1 MCYYITYEV
10 VSMSL
15 NEVITTVLS
24 SVWFY
29 IAVGLLFLAIIY
41 LIIRNMTKKKLMKEM
56 QQMEVRY
63 TEMKTIPLLFKLN
76 KATAL
81 ARMNQEV
88 ASILAEKDAE
98 YDKVQLDIKA
108 VAQLLADTDDLIEL
122 GKYSLAKKN
131 NKDLVELLSS
141 TENKVKELN
150 SILDGILQQEVQQR
164 EQINLLKEEFRNMKI
179 EYTKNSNP
187 FIYSYEAIEERFLG
201 IEKLFS
207 SFEECMYASEFQKA
221 NDVKAEIEEKLGYLH
236 KIYQELPDLLVMAR
250 GILPRTVDEVS
261 SMYAQSKQK
270 GVYLKHLQIA
280 KNIEFINDSMKA
292 DLHALKNAE
301 VEGIDEHLKECQ
313 KRLHQ
318 LLQQI
323 EKENKS
329 YDESLNMRNLAFADI
344 DKMETNVSRIQKLYN
359 DVSMR
364 FGFENMEDTI
374 TGLLESC
381 EQLKQERVRI
391 DALIEENTSS
401 ATSWLIAL
409 RELRQKID
417 ISFADVKVIQ
427 EKLEHA
433 CLDESHAKTQLMK
446 LYLIMNEMQARV
458 RKHRLLS
465 ISESYEEDL
474 KTAYVYVDSIENL
487 LKEIPLNIS
496 LLNKTL
502 TEAIDFIYRFYNN
515 VNKILGSA
523 TMVEDAIVV
532 GNRCRSTYGE
542 VDMELTRAELAYRN
556 GEYTKALSV
565 AFKSLESVYPNSAE
579 TMIKNS
585 AKKEA

>member
-1 MCYYITYEV
+1 
-10 VSMSL
+10 MSL
-15 NEVITTVLS
+15 NEVITMVLS
-24 SVWFY
+24 SIWFY
-29 IAVGLLFLAIIY
+29 IVVGILFF
-41 LIIRNMTKKKLMKEM
+41 LIVFLVYRNTTKKKLMKIL
-56 QQMEVRY
+56 QQLEVRY
-63 TEMKTIPLLFKLN
+63 TEIKTIPLLFKLN

-88 ASILAEKDAE
+88 AQILAEKDTE
-98 YDKVQLDIKA
+98 YDSVQADIKKISQYLADSDDLVQL
-108 VAQLLADTDDLIEL
+108 
-122 GKYSLAKKN
+122 GKFSLVKKN
-131 NKDLVELLSS
+131 NKDLVELLNV
-141 TENKVKELN
+141 TETKVTELN
-150 SILDGILQQEVQQR
+150 SILDGILQQEVEQR
-164 EQINLLKEEFRNMKI
+164 EQINILKEEFRNMKI
-179 EYTKNSNP
+179 DYTQNSNP
-187 FIYSYEAIEERFLG
+187 FIYSYEAIEEKFLD
-201 IEKLFS
+201 IEKSFS

-221 NDVKAEIEEKLGYLH
+221 NEVKSEIETKLAYLRR
-236 KIYQELPDLLVMAR
+236 IYMELPDLLVMAR
-250 GILPRTVDEVS
+250 GVLPRTVDEVS

-270 GVYLKHLQIA
+270 GVYLKHLEIA
-280 KNIEFINDSMKA
+280 RNIEFINESMKA
-292 DLHALKNAE
+292 DLHSLKNAE

-313 KRLHQ
+313 KRLLQ

-329 YDESLNMRNLAFADI
+329 FDESMNMRNVVVADV
-344 DKMETNVSRIQKLYN
+344 DKIGSNVERIHALYS

-364 FGFENMEDTI
+364 FGFENMEQTI
-374 TGLLESC
+374 TSLKDTC
-381 EQLKQERVRI
+381 AQLKQECANVDEVIRSN
-391 DALIEENTSS
+391 NTS
-401 ATSWLIAL
+401 ATSWLISL

-417 ISFADVKVIQ
+417 ICFADVKVIQ
-427 EKLEHA
+427 EKLDHA
-433 CLDESHAKTQLMK
+433 CQDESHAKSQLLK

-474 KTAYVYVDSIENL
+474 KTAYAYVDSIENL
-487 LKEIPLNIS
+487 LKGIPLNIS

-585 AKKEA
+585 AKKDA

>member
-1 MCYYITYEV
+1 
-10 VSMSL
+10 MSL

-29 IAVGLLFLAIIY
+29 IAVGLLFLVIIY
-41 LIIRNMTKKKLMKEM
+41 VISRGMTKKKLMKEM

-108 VAQLLADTDDLIEL
+108 VAQLLADTDDLIEI

-250 GILPRTVDEVS
+250 GVLPRTVDEVS

-329 YDESLNMRNLAFADI
+329 YDESLSMRNLAFADI
-344 DKMETNVSRIQKLYN
+344 DKMESSVSRIQKLYN

-381 EQLKQERVRI
+381 DQLKQERVRI
-391 DALIEENTSS
+391 DALIQENTSS

>member
-1 MCYYITYEV
+1 
-10 VSMSL
+10 MSL
-15 NEVITTVLS
+15 NEVMTAVLS

-29 IAVGLLFLAIIY
+29 IAVGISLFLILF
-41 LIIRNMTKKKLMKEM
+41 LICRNITKNKMMKEL
-56 QQMEVRY
+56 QQMEVSY

-88 ASILAEKDAE
+88 ASILAEKDDE
-98 YDKVQLDIKA
+98 YDKVQLDIKTIS
-108 VAQLLADTDDLIEL
+108 QLLADSDDLIQL

-131 NKDLVELLSS
+131 NKELVELLKT
-141 TENKVKELN
+141 TEAKVKELN
-150 SILDGILQQEVQQR
+150 AILDGVLQQEVQQR
-164 EQINLLKEEFRNMKI
+164 EQINLLKEEFRNTKI
-179 EYTKNSNP
+179 EYTQNSNP

-221 NDVKAEIEEKLGYLH
+221 NEVKSEIEEKLAYLH
-236 KIYQELPDLLVMAR
+236 KIYEELPNLLVMAR

-261 SMYAQSKQK
+261 SVYAQSKQK

-292 DLHALKNAE
+292 DLHALKNVE
-301 VEGIDEHLKECQ
+301 IEGIDDHLKECQ
-313 KRLHQ
+313 KRLQQ

-329 YDESLNMRNLAFADI
+329 FDESLHMRNLLFADI
-344 DKMETNVSRIQKLYN
+344 DKMESAVSRIQELYN

-374 TGLLESC
+374 TSLVNTC
-381 EQLKQERVRI
+381 NQLKEEKAGI
-391 DALIEENTSS
+391 DALIQENTSS
-401 ATSWLIAL
+401 ATSWLISL

-433 CLDESHAKTQLMK
+433 CLDESHAKTQLLK

-523 TMVEDAIVV
+523 SMVEDAIVV
-532 GNRCRSTYGE
+532 GNRCRSTYAE

>member
-1 MCYYITYEV
+1 
-10 VSMSL
+10 MSL

-29 IAVGLLFLAIIY
+29 IAVGLLFLVIIY
-41 LIIRNMTKKKLMKEM
+41 VISRGMTKKKLMKEM

-131 NKDLVELLSS
+131 NKDLVELLNS

-344 DKMETNVSRIQKLYN
+344 DKMESSVSRIQKLYN

-381 EQLKQERVRI
+381 DQLKQERVRI
-391 DALIEENTSS
+391 DALIQENTSS

>member
-1 MCYYITYEV
+1 
-10 VSMSL
+10 MSL
-15 NEVITTVLS
+15 NEVITMVIS
-24 SVWFY
+24 SIWFY
-29 IAVGLLFLAIIY
+29 IAIGVLIVLIMLAIY
-41 LIIRNMTKKKLMKEM
+41 RNSTKKKLMKIL
-56 QQMEVRY
+56 QNLEVRY
-63 TEMKTIPLLFKLN
+63 TEIKTIPLLFKLN

-88 ASILAEKDAE
+88 AAILSEKDTE
-98 YDKVQLDIKA
+98 YDKVQADIKKIS
-108 VAQLLADTDDLIEL
+108 QYLADSDDYVQL
-122 GKYSLAKKN
+122 GKYSLAKQN
-131 NKDLVELLSS
+131 NKDLVELLNV
-141 TENKVKELN
+141 TEVKVKELN
-150 SILDGILQQEVQQR
+150 SVLDGVLQQEIEQR
-164 EQINLLKEEFRNMKI
+164 EKINILKEEFRNMKI
-179 EYTKNSNP
+179 EYTQNSNP
-187 FIYSYEAIEERFLG
+187 FIYSYEAIEEKFLD
-201 IEKLFS
+201 IEKSFS

-221 NDVKAEIEEKLGYLH
+221 NDVKDEIEEKLSYLRR
-236 KIYQELPDLLVMAR
+236 IYLELPDLLVLAR
-250 GILPRTVDEVS
+250 GVLPRTVDEVS
-261 SMYAQSKQK
+261 SLYAQSKQK
-270 GVYLKHLQIA
+270 GVYLKHLEIA
-280 KNIEFINDSMKA
+280 RNIEFINESMKA
-292 DLHALKNAE
+292 DLHSLKNAD

-313 KRLHQ
+313 KRLLQ

-323 EKENKS
+323 EKESKS
-329 YDESLNMRNLAFADI
+329 FDESMAMRNLVVADI
-344 DKMETNVSRIQKLYN
+344 DKMTKNVERIYDLYK

-364 FGFENMEDTI
+364 FGFENMEQTI
-374 TGLLESC
+374 TDLKNVTI
-381 EQLKQERVRI
+381 QLKQDCTAI
-391 DALIEENTSS
+391 NEEISGNNTS
-401 ATSWLIAL
+401 ATSWLISL

-433 CLDESHAKTQLMK
+433 CQDESHAKSQLLK

-465 ISESYEEDL
+465 ISESYDEDL
-474 KTAYVYVDSIENL
+474 NTAYAYVNSIENL

-542 VDMELTRAELAYRN
+542 VDMDLTRAELAYRN

-585 AKKEA
+585 AKKVAQV

>member
-1 MCYYITYEV
+1 
-10 VSMSL
+10 MSL

-29 IAVGLLFLAIIY
+29 IAVGLLFLVIIY
-41 LIIRNMTKKKLMKEM
+41 VISRSMTKKRLMKEM

>member
-1 MCYYITYEV
+1 
-10 VSMSL
+10 MSL
-15 NEVITTVLS
+15 NEVVTMVIS
-24 SVWFY
+24 SIWFY
-29 IAVGLLFLAIIY
+29 IAVGLIFLLIVWAIV
-41 LIIRNMTKKKLMKEM
+41 RNITKKNLLKQM
-56 QQMEVRY
+56 QQLEVRY

-81 ARMNQEV
+81 SRMNQEV
-88 ASILAEKDAE
+88 ATVLAQKDTE
-98 YDKVQLDIKA
+98 YEKVQLDMKTLS
-108 VAQLLADTDDLIEL
+108 QLMADSEDYLSM
-122 GKYSLAKKN
+122 GKFSLVKKN
-131 NKDLVELLSS
+131 NQDVLELLGS
-141 TENKVKELN
+141 TEAKVLELN
-150 SILDGILQQEVQQR
+150 GILDDILQQEVNQR
-164 EQINLLKEEFRNMKI
+164 EQINVLKEEFRNMKI
-179 EYTKNSNP
+179 EYTQNSNP
-187 FIYSYEAIEERFLG
+187 YIYSYEAIEEKFLE

-207 SFEECMYASEFQKA
+207 SFEECMYATEFQKA
-221 NDVKAEIEEKLGYLH
+221 NEVKAEIESKLEFMRR
-236 KIYQELPDLLVMAR
+236 IYRELPDLLVMAR
-250 GILPRTVDEVS
+250 GVLPRTVDEVS
-261 SMYAQSKQK
+261 SVYAQAKQK

-280 KNIEFINDSMKA
+280 RNIEFVNDSMKS

-313 KRLHQ
+313 KRLNQ

-329 YDESLNMRNLAFADI
+329 YDESMNMRNVVFADI
-344 DKMETNVSRIQKLYN
+344 EKMTENVARIKAVYE

-364 FGFENMEDTI
+364 FGFENMEEKI
-374 TGLLESC
+374 TSLLTMC
-381 EQLKQERVRI
+381 EQLKQERDTI
-391 DALIEENTSS
+391 DASIQQNNSS
-401 ATSWLIAL
+401 ATSWLISL

-417 ISFADVKVIQ
+417 IAFADVKVLQ
-427 EKLEHA
+427 EKLDHA
-433 CLDESHAKTQLMK
+433 CQDESHAKAQLLK

-474 KTAYVYVDSIENL
+474 KTAYVFVDSIENL

-532 GNRCRSTYGE
+532 GNRCRSTYNE

-565 AFKSLESVYPNSAE
+565 AFRSLESVYPNSAE

>member
-10 VSMSL
+10 ITMSL
-15 NEVITTVLS
+15 NEVMTAVLS

-29 IAVGLLFLAIIY
+29 IAVGISLFLILF
-41 LIIRNMTKKKLMKEM
+41 LICRNITKNKMMKEL
-56 QQMEVRY
+56 QQMEVSY

-88 ASILAEKDAE
+88 ASILAEKDDE
-98 YDKVQLDIKA
+98 YDKVQLDIKTIS
-108 VAQLLADTDDLIEL
+108 QLLADSDDLIQL

-131 NKDLVELLSS
+131 NKELVELLKT
-141 TENKVKELN
+141 TEAKVKELN
-150 SILDGILQQEVQQR
+150 AILDGVLQQEVQQR
-164 EQINLLKEEFRNMKI
+164 EQINLLKEEFRNTKI
-179 EYTKNSNP
+179 EYTQNSNP

-221 NDVKAEIEEKLGYLH
+221 NEVKSEIEEKLAYLH
-236 KIYQELPDLLVMAR
+236 KIYEELPNLLVMAR

-261 SMYAQSKQK
+261 SVYAQSKQK

-292 DLHALKNAE
+292 DLHALKNVE
-301 VEGIDEHLKECQ
+301 IEGIDDHLKECQ
-313 KRLHQ
+313 KRLQQ

-329 YDESLNMRNLAFADI
+329 FDESLHMRNLLFADI
-344 DKMETNVSRIQKLYN
+344 DKMESTVSRIQELYN

-374 TGLLESC
+374 TSLVNTC
-381 EQLKQERVRI
+381 NQLKEEKASI
-391 DALIEENTSS
+391 DALIQENTSS
-401 ATSWLIAL
+401 ATSWLISL

-433 CLDESHAKTQLMK
+433 CLDESHAKTQLLK

-523 TMVEDAIVV
+523 SMVEDAIVV
-532 GNRCRSTYGE
+532 GNRCRSTYAE

>member
-41 LIIRNMTKKKLMKEM
+41 LIVRNMTKKKLMKEM

-329 YDESLNMRNLAFADI
+329 YDESLSMRNLAFADI
-344 DKMETNVSRIQKLYN
+344 DKMESSVSRIQKLYN

-381 EQLKQERVRI
+381 EQLRQEKVRI
-391 DALIEENTSS
+391 DALIQENTSS

>member
-10 VSMSL
+10 ITMSL
-15 NEVITTVLS
+15 NEVMTAVLS

-29 IAVGLLFLAIIY
+29 IAVGISLFLILF
-41 LIIRNMTKKKLMKEM
+41 LICRNITKNKMMKEL
-56 QQMEVRY
+56 QQMEVSY

-88 ASILAEKDAE
+88 ASILAEKDDE
-98 YDKVQLDIKA
+98 YDKVQLDIKTIS
-108 VAQLLADTDDLIEL
+108 QLLADSDDLIQL

-131 NKDLVELLSS
+131 NKELVELLKT
-141 TENKVKELN
+141 TEAKVKELN
-150 SILDGILQQEVQQR
+150 AILDGVLQQEVQQR
-164 EQINLLKEEFRNMKI
+164 EQINLLKEEFRNTKI
-179 EYTKNSNP
+179 EYTQNSNP

-221 NDVKAEIEEKLGYLH
+221 NEVKSEIEEKLAYLH
-236 KIYQELPDLLVMAR
+236 KIYEELPNLLVMAR

-261 SMYAQSKQK
+261 SVYAQSKQK

-292 DLHALKNAE
+292 DLHALKNVE
-301 VEGIDEHLKECQ
+301 IEGIDDHLKECQ
-313 KRLHQ
+313 KRLQQ

-329 YDESLNMRNLAFADI
+329 FDESLHMRNLLFADI
-344 DKMETNVSRIQKLYN
+344 DKMESAVSRIQELYN

-374 TGLLESC
+374 TSLVNTC
-381 EQLKQERVRI
+381 NQLKEEKAGI
-391 DALIEENTSS
+391 DALIQENTSS
-401 ATSWLIAL
+401 ATSWLISL

-433 CLDESHAKTQLMK
+433 CLDESHAKTQLLK

-523 TMVEDAIVV
+523 SMVEDAIVV
-532 GNRCRSTYGE
+532 GNRCRSTYAE

>member
-1 MCYYITYEV
+1 
-10 VSMSL
+10 MSL

-29 IAVGLLFLAIIY
+29 IAVGLLFLVIIY
-41 LIIRNMTKKKLMKEM
+41 VISRGMTKKKLMKEM
-56 QQMEVRY
+56 QHMEVRY

-329 YDESLNMRNLAFADI
+329 YDESLSMRNLAFADI

-381 EQLKQERVRI
+381 DQLKQERVRI
-391 DALIEENTSS
+391 DALIQENTSS

-565 AFKSLESVYPNSAE
+565 AFKSLETVYPNSAE

>member
-1 MCYYITYEV
+1 
-10 VSMSL
+10 MSL

-29 IAVGLLFLAIIY
+29 IAVGLLFLVIIY
-41 LIIRNMTKKKLMKEM
+41 VISRSMTKKRLMKEM

-88 ASILAEKDAE
+88 ASILAEKDTE

-344 DKMETNVSRIQKLYN
+344 DKMESSVSRIQKLYN

-381 EQLKQERVRI
+381 EQLKQEKVRI
-391 DALIEENTSS
+391 DAIIQENTSS

>member
-1 MCYYITYEV
+1 
-10 VSMSL
+10 MSL

-29 IAVGLLFLAIIY
+29 IAVGLLFLVIIY
-41 LIIRNMTKKKLMKEM
+41 VISRGMTKKKLMKEM

-88 ASILAEKDAE
+88 ASILTEKDAE

-221 NDVKAEIEEKLGYLH
+221 NDVKVEIEEKLGYLH

-344 DKMETNVSRIQKLYN
+344 DKMESSVSRIQKLYN

-381 EQLKQERVRI
+381 EQLKQEKVRI
-391 DALIEENTSS
+391 DAIIQENTSS

-409 RELRQKID
+409 RVLRQKID

-565 AFKSLESVYPNSAE
+565 AFKSLETVYPNSAE

>member
-1 MCYYITYEV
+1 MCYYNTYEV

-29 IAVGLLFLAIIY
+29 IAVGLLFLVIIY
-41 LIIRNMTKKKLMKEM
+41 VISRGMTKKKLMKEM
-56 QQMEVRY
+56 QHMEVRY

-329 YDESLNMRNLAFADI
+329 YDESLSMRNLAFADI

-381 EQLKQERVRI
+381 DQLKQERVRI
-391 DALIEENTSS
+391 DALIQENTSS

-565 AFKSLESVYPNSAE
+565 AFKSLETVYPNSAE

>member
-1 MCYYITYEV
+1 
-10 VSMSL
+10 MSL

-29 IAVGLLFLAIIY
+29 IAVGLLFLVIIY
-41 LIIRNMTKKKLMKEM
+41 VISRGMTKKKLMKEM

-250 GILPRTVDEVS
+250 GVLPRTVDEVS

-344 DKMETNVSRIQKLYN
+344 DKMESSVSRIQKLYN

-381 EQLKQERVRI
+381 DQLKQERVRI
-391 DALIEENTSS
+391 DVLIQENTSS

>member
-1 MCYYITYEV
+1 
-10 VSMSL
+10 MSL

-41 LIIRNMTKKKLMKEM
+41 LIVRNMTKKKLMKEM

-329 YDESLNMRNLAFADI
+329 YDESLSMRNLAFADI
-344 DKMETNVSRIQKLYN
+344 DKMESSVSRIQKLYN

-381 EQLKQERVRI
+381 EQLRQEKVRI
-391 DALIEENTSS
+391 DALIQENTSS

>member
-1 MCYYITYEV
+1 
-10 VSMSL
+10 MSL
-15 NEVITTVLS
+15 NEVITMVLS
-24 SVWFY
+24 SIWFY
-29 IAVGLLFLAIIY
+29 IVVGILFF
-41 LIIRNMTKKKLMKEM
+41 LIVFLVYRNTTKKKLMKIL
-56 QQMEVRY
+56 QQLEVRY
-63 TEMKTIPLLFKLN
+63 TEIKTIPLLFKLN

-88 ASILAEKDAE
+88 AQILAEKDTE
-98 YDKVQLDIKA
+98 YDSVQADIKKISQYLADSDDLVQL
-108 VAQLLADTDDLIEL
+108 
-122 GKYSLAKKN
+122 GKFSLVKKN
-131 NKDLVELLSS
+131 NKDLVELLNV
-141 TENKVKELN
+141 TETKVTELN
-150 SILDGILQQEVQQR
+150 SILDGILQQEVEQR
-164 EQINLLKEEFRNMKI
+164 EQINILKEEFRNMKI
-179 EYTKNSNP
+179 DYTQNSNP
-187 FIYSYEAIEERFLG
+187 FIYSYEAIEEKFLD
-201 IEKLFS
+201 IEKSFS

-221 NDVKAEIEEKLGYLH
+221 NEVKSEIETKLAYLRR
-236 KIYQELPDLLVMAR
+236 IYMELPDLLVMAR
-250 GILPRTVDEVS
+250 GVLPRTVDEVS

-270 GVYLKHLQIA
+270 GVYLKHLEIA
-280 KNIEFINDSMKA
+280 RNIEFINESMKA
-292 DLHALKNAE
+292 DLYSLKNAE

-313 KRLHQ
+313 KRLLQ

-329 YDESLNMRNLAFADI
+329 FDESMNMRNVVVADV
-344 DKMETNVSRIQKLYN
+344 DKIGSNVERIHALYS

-364 FGFENMEDTI
+364 FGFENMEQTI
-374 TGLLESC
+374 TSLKDTC
-381 EQLKQERVRI
+381 AQLKQECANVDEVIRSN
-391 DALIEENTSS
+391 NTS
-401 ATSWLIAL
+401 ATSWLISL

-417 ISFADVKVIQ
+417 ICFADVKVIQ
-427 EKLEHA
+427 EKLDHA
-433 CLDESHAKTQLMK
+433 CQDESHAKSQLLK

-474 KTAYVYVDSIENL
+474 KTAYAYVDSIENL
-487 LKEIPLNIS
+487 LKGIPLNIS

-585 AKKEA
+585 AKKDA

>member
-1 MCYYITYEV
+1 
-10 VSMSL
+10 
-15 NEVITTVLS
+15 
-24 SVWFY
+24 
-29 IAVGLLFLAIIY
+29 
-41 LIIRNMTKKKLMKEM
+41 
-56 QQMEVRY
+56 
-63 TEMKTIPLLFKLN
+63 
-76 KATAL
+76 
-81 ARMNQEV
+81 
-88 ASILAEKDAE
+88 
-98 YDKVQLDIKA
+98 
-108 VAQLLADTDDLIEL
+108 
-122 GKYSLAKKN
+122 
-131 NKDLVELLSS
+131 
-141 TENKVKELN
+141 
-150 SILDGILQQEVQQR
+150 
-164 EQINLLKEEFRNMKI
+164 
-179 EYTKNSNP
+179 
-187 FIYSYEAIEERFLG
+187 
-201 IEKLFS
+201 
-207 SFEECMYASEFQKA
+207 MYASEFQKA